1 MDFPETVAGING
13 DATPTERIVAAC
25 RDIDWTAVPDAEREH
40 AVVLVQ
46 DFFGVLL
53 GSTDAV
59 ESSQMAR
66 EYAETYGGGPATVV
80 GDADGAPPAMA
91 AFANG
96 AVSHGIELDD
106 THSGSSTHPGSVIIP
121 TALAV
126 AEREHSSGLAFL
138 DAVVAGYELM
148 TRVGRAGHP
157 AALYD
162 RGFHPTAVTGVFGAA
177 LAAAKLRELDLG
189 ETVNAVGIAGS
200 FAAGNLEY
208 LADGTL
214 SKRIQPGIAAQAG
227 VTAAALAARGY
238 TGPRTILEGENGF
251 LDGYSDGAS
260 VDRLF
265 ATQDDGVEF
274 EIARTGIKPH
284 ACCRY
289 NQTPIDAVLA
299 IAEEHDVAPADVA
312 SITVGV
318 VDAALGIVAEPRDEK
333 VRPRTS
339 TDAQFSL
346 PYSVAI
352 ALVEGQAFFEQYREP
367 FLSDERV
374 LALADRVHV
383 EHDPSLDEAY
393 PDKWGARVEVTTEA
407 GETYASTFENCLG
420 DPGNMP
426 SRDALAG
433 KVHTLAE
440 RQLDAGAV
448 DDLLAMI
455 EDLTDAESVDELA
468 SLIAR

>member
-1 MDFPETVAGING
+1 MDFPETVAGIEG
-13 DATPTERIVAAC
+13 DSTPTERVVAAC
-25 RDIDWTAVPDAEREH
+25 RDIDWSTVPEAEREH
-40 AVVLVQ
+40 ATVLVQ

-59 ESSQMAR
+59 ESSRMAR
-66 EYAETYGGGPATVV
+66 DYADTYGGGPTTIV
-80 GDADGAPPAMA
+80 GESDGGPPAIA
-91 AFANG
+91 AFAN
-96 AVSHGIELDD
+96 ATVSHGIELDD
-106 THSGSSTHPGSVIIP
+106 THSGSSTHPGSVVVP

-126 AEREHSSGLAFL
+126 AEREGATGREFL
-138 DAVVAGYELM
+138 DAVVAGYELL
-148 TRVGRAGHP
+148 TRIGRAGDP
-157 AALYD
+157 AKLYA
-162 RGFHPTAVTGVFGAA
+162 RGFHPTAVCGVFGAA
-177 LAAAKLRELDLG
+177 LSAAMLRDLDL
-189 ETVNAVGIAGS
+189 EATVNAVGIAGS

-214 SKRIQPGIAAQAG
+214 SKRIQPGVAAQAG

-265 ATQDDGVEF
+265 ATPDDGVEY

-299 IAEEHDVAPADVA
+299 IADEHDVAPEDVE

-318 VDAALGIVAEPRDEK
+318 VEPALGIVAEPRPEK

-346 PYSVAI
+346 PYSVAV
-352 ALVEGQAFFEQYREP
+352 AVVEGQAFFEQYQEP
-367 FLSDERV
+367 LLSDERV
-374 LALADRVHV
+374 LAVADRVHV
-383 EHDPSLDEAY
+383 EHAPELDEAY
-393 PDKWGARVEVTTEA
+393 PDKWGARVDVTVSD
-407 GETYASTFENCLG
+407 GKTYAVTYENCLG

-426 SRDALAG
+426 SPEALAE
-433 KVHTLAE
+433 KVHALAE
-440 RQLDAGAV
+440 RQLDASAV
-448 DDLLAMI
+448 DDLLATI
-455 EDLTDAESVDELA
+455 DALADADSVDDLA
-468 SLIAR
+468 GFLSR